1 MSFFA
6 QVKLLEFFF
15 HTVIDLVIT
24 IFVVWADIWR
34 EWLGKLTW
42 LGFAVIY
49 KDTKKVANATPYNL
63 GGAQVKNSKKINARR
78 QLSIF

>member
-1 MSFFA
+1 M
-6 QVKLLEFFF
+6 EFFF

-49 KDTKKVANATPYNL
+49 KDTKK
-63 GGAQVKNSKKINARR
+63 GGQRHA
-78 QLSIF
+78 L